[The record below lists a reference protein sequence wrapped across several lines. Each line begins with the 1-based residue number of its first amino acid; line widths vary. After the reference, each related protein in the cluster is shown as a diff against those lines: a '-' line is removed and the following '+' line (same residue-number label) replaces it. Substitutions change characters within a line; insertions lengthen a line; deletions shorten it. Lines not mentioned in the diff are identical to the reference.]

1 MRIPAGLSVAIV
13 GPSGSGKTT
22 LLGILAGLD
31 SPTSGSVTLRG
42 HKLDAMTEDG
52 RAAIRNQHVGFVFQ
66 SFHLIHS
73 FTALENVMM
82 PLELAQRKDARERAL
97 NLLDSV
103 GLKDRS
109 KHYPN
114 QLSGG
119 ERQRVAIARA
129 FACEPEVLFADE
141 PTGNLDKKT
150 GAKVSQLLFDMNH
163 DRGTTLIIVTHD
175 PNLASQCDRVIHI
188 DGGEL
193 LQEPAE

>member
-193 LQEPAE
+193 LQEPTE